1 MVGVNAAIPVP
12 LPFGFSFTGWKE
24 SFYGDL
30 SVYGKMG
37 TMFYTREKS
46 VTTRFDDWEAVET
59 GVLPGLAGVGV
70 THD

>member
-30 SVYGKMG
+30 SVYGRMG
-37 TMFYTREKS
+37 SMFYSREKT
-46 VTTRFDDWEAVET
+46 VTYRMDIGSEGW
-59 GVLPGLAGVGV
+59 AGVGV
-70 THD
+70 KGTS